1 MAASSLMCEV
11 EDAEELVLDEY
22 YNNREDSSSEPENES
37 SESGNEED
45 TSAQSAKKSFL
56 DPCDLD
62 LEEVRAVEDFSAAT
76 CKCTEV
82 LVVLPLVLKF

>member
-11 EDAEELVLDEY
+11 EDVEELVLDEY
-22 YNNREDSSSEPENES
+22 YKNREDSSLEPENES

-45 TSAQSAKKSFL
+45 TTAQAARKSFL

-76 CKCTEV
+76 CKCT
-82 LVVLPLVLKF
+82 KK